1 MQLAQG
7 YRIESGVVNIEK
19 ESNNFLNKTEDHF
32 INENDVLSPLNVK
45 VILNDKP
52 NNNHSELPY
61 FSE

>member
-1 MQLAQG
+1 
-7 YRIESGVVNIEK
+7 VVNIEK